1 MSGAVMALIR
11 RDLRLAFRSGGGAAL
26 GVVFFLV
33 LVTLIPF
40 AVGPDLNLLA
50 RIAPAILWI
59 GALLSTL
66 IGLDRLFQADEE
78 DGTLDLYK
86 GLTTPVEAIVL
97 ARILAHWIA
106 TGLPLVI
113 AAPLLGLMLAL
124 PGEQMGQ
131 IVATLLVG
139 TPALAF
145 IGAVGAAVTATLRR
159 GGLLLAILIAP
170 LTIPVLIFGVSAAA
184 TGAESTVPF
193 MTPFLVLCGLSLIA
207 AVTGTLAAAAALRRM
222 AG

>member
-1 MSGAVMALIR
+1 MSGPFTALIG
-11 RDLRLAFRSGGGAAL
+11 RDLRLALRSGGGATL

-78 DGTLDLYK
+78 DGTLDLYRSL
-86 GLTTPVEAIVL
+86 GTALELVVL

-106 TGLPLVI
+106 TGLPLVL
-113 AAPLLGLMLAL
+113 APRCWGCCWRCRRSRW
-124 PGEQMGQ
+124 
-131 IVATLLVG
+131 ATSSRHCWS
-139 TPALAF
+139 A
-145 IGAVGAAVTATLRR
+145 RR
-159 GGLLLAILIAP
+159 HWP
-170 LTIPVLIFGVSAAA
+170 SSAR
-184 TGAESTVPF
+184 SV
-193 MTPFLVLCGLSLIA
+193 
-207 AVTGTLAAAAALRRM
+207 RRSPRR
-222 AG
+222 

>member
-1 MSGAVMALIR
+1 MSVMSALIR
-11 RDLRLAFRSGGGAAL
+11 RDLVLAFRQGGGAAL

-66 IGLDRLFQADEE
+66 IGLERLFQSDEE
-78 DGTLDLYK
+78 DGTLDLYRQL
-86 GLTTPVEAIVL
+86 GTPLELVVL

-106 TGLPLVI
+106 TGLPLVL
-113 AAPLLGLMLAL
+113 AAPLLGLLLAL
-124 PGEQMGQ
+124 PPEQTGYV
-131 IVATLLVG
+131 VATLLVG

-145 IGAVGAAVTATLRR
+145 IGAVGAAITATLKR

-170 LTIPVLIFGVSAAA
+170 LTIPVLIFGVAAAA
-184 TGAESTVPF
+184 TGPQSTIPF
-193 MTPFLVLCGLSLIA
+193 TTPFSVLCGLTLIA
-207 AVTGTLAAAAALRRM
+207 TVTGTIASAAALRRL
-222 AG
+222 AS

>member
-1 MSGAVMALIR
+1 MSVISALIR
-11 RDLRLAFRSGGGAAL
+11 RDLALAFRQGGGAAL

-40 AVGPDLNLLA
+40 AVGPDLNLLT

-66 IGLDRLFQADEE
+66 IGLERLFQSDEE
-78 DGTLDLYK
+78 DGTLDLYRQL
-86 GLTTPVEAIVL
+86 GTPLELVVL

-106 TGLPLVI
+106 TGLPLVL
-113 AAPLLGLMLAL
+113 AAPLLGLLLAL
-124 PGEQMGQ
+124 PPEQTGYV
-131 IVATLLVG
+131 VATLLVG

-145 IGAVGAAVTATLRR
+145 IGAVGAAITATLKR

-170 LTIPVLIFGVSAAA
+170 LTIPVLIFGVAAAA
-184 TGAESTVPF
+184 TGPQSTIPF
-193 MTPFLVLCGLSLIA
+193 MTPFSVLCGLTLIA